1 MDGEFQVDSLDHL
14 GLVAGVIDELGLV
27 ELTDE
32 LLPGHPQ
39 NHISSG
45 QVVKAMILNCF
56 GFLSAPLYLFS
67 EYFESKPVAHLL
79 GEGIEAK
86 HLNDDRIGRVLDGLH
101 ESGVTMFFLRAA
113 MKAVEKYG
121 IKTEQCHLDS
131 SSFSVEGEYGAGE
144 ETDMATIEICR
155 GYSRDQRPDLK
166 QYLVNLVCSRDG
178 GVPLWLKVASGN
190 QSDGAAFAKIMAEF
204 RGQWHLESLFVM
216 DAAFYNQSN
225 VQKVSSL
232 KWLSRVPQTL
242 GIAKKLIQGSTE
254 AWTAVECHLP
264 GYQMWETRQDYG
276 GEAQRWLLV
285 ESGQRQSQPELWEK
299 ELHKCE
305 RGLKKEWKRL
315 QNQVF
320 ACQPDAYEALLQ
332 FNESLEYHQLVQVS
346 LEPIRPRRAP
356 GQPRGEKSTTSV
368 AGYRLQGELE
378 RQSGIEGPLSRK
390 YSRFILAT
398 NQLDSEE
405 WPGEKLLREY
415 KQQQQVER
423 GFRFLKD
430 PLFFTSSVFV
440 KKPQRIEAL
449 ALLMAL
455 TLLVYTIAERK
466 LRRNLAIAQETVL
479 DQRKRPTAKPTFRW
493 ILQKFQGIH
502 LVLLNGVQ
510 QITNLSEERRRIIQ
524 LLGPPVCRYYLLPP
538 PEHRYGM

>member
-1 MDGEFQVDSLDHL
+1 MNGELQVDSLDHL

-32 LLPGHPQ
+32 VLPGHPQ

-67 EYFESKPVAHLL
+67 EFFESKPVAHLL

-113 MKAVEKYG
+113 MKAVEKFG

-216 DAAFYNQSN
+216 DAAFYSQSN

-232 KWLSRVPQTL
+232 KWLSRVPQTI
-242 GIAKKLIQGSTE
+242 GVAKKMIQGSTE
-254 AWTAVECHLP
+254 DWTAVECHLP

-346 LEPIRPRRAP
+346 LEPIRSRRAP
-356 GQPRGEKSTTSV
+356 GQTRGEKSTTSV

>member
-1 MDGEFQVDSLDHL
+1 MAAELQVESLDHL

-27 ELTDE
+27 ALTNKV
-32 LLPGHPQ
+32 LPGHPQ

-45 QVVKAMILNCF
+45 QVLKAMLLNCF

-67 EYFESKPVAHLL
+67 EFFESKPVAHLL

-86 HLNDDRIGRVLDGLH
+86 HLNDDRIGRVLDGLY
-101 ESGVTMFFLRAA
+101 ESGVTMFFLKAA
-113 MKAVEKYG
+113 MAAVERCG
-121 IKTEQCHLDS
+121 INTEQCHLDS
-131 SSFSVEGEYGAGE
+131 SSFSVEGEYEERGE
-144 ETDMATIEICR
+144 EEKDFQSIEICR

-190 QSDGAAFAKIMAEF
+190 QSDGAAFAKIMEEF
-204 RGQWHLESLFVM
+204 QRQWHLESMFVM
-216 DAAFYNQSN
+216 DAAFYSQSN

-232 KWLSRVPQTL
+232 KWLSRVPQTI
-242 GIAKKLIQGSTE
+242 GIAKKLIRESTE
-254 AWTAVECHLP
+254 TWTAVTCNLP

-276 GEAQRWLLV
+276 GEEQRWLLV
-285 ESGQRQSQPELWEK
+285 ESDHRRNQPELWEK
-299 ELHKCE
+299 ELQKCE
-305 RGLKKEWKRL
+305 RSLKKEWKQIQSR
-315 QNQVF
+315 VF
-320 ACQPDAYEALLQ
+320 ACQPDAYEALLE
-332 FNESLEYHQLVQVS
+332 FNQSLEYHQLVQVS
-346 LEPIRPRRAP
+346 LEPMRPRRAP
-356 GQPRGEKSTTSV
+356 GKPHGEKSISPV
-368 AGYRLQGELE
+368 EGYRLHGQLE
-378 RQSGIEGPLSRK
+378 RQSGIEVPLTRQV
-390 YSRFILAT
+390 SRFILAT
-398 NQLDSEE
+398 NQLDTQE

-466 LRRNLAIAQETVL
+466 IRRHLVIIQKTVL
-479 DQRKRPTAKPTFRW
+479 DQRQRPTSKPTFRW

-510 QITNLSEERRRIIQ
+510 QITNLGEERQLIIQ
-524 LLGPPVCRYYLLPP
+524 LLGPPACRYYLLSPL
-538 PEHRYGM
+538 EHL